1 MDLLQTDEKLKLAVN
16 ALKDEFHPS
25 RLILFGSRAIGT
37 ATKES
42 DYDFVMVVPGK
53 NENQWEE
60 ISRARNL
67 LVKVGVDADVF
78 IYSQAEFDEW
88 KNEFSSIPE
97 VASSTG
103 YEISLN
109 E

>member
-1 MDLLQTDEKLKLAVN
+1 MDLLRQDEKLKTAVQ
-16 ALKDEFHPS
+16 ALKSEFKPS
-25 RLILFGSRAIGT
+25 RLILFGSRANGT
-37 ATKES
+37 ANRNS
-42 DYDFVMVVPGK
+42 DYDFVMVVHGT
-53 NENQWEE
+53 NDNQWDE

-88 KNEFSSIPE
+88 KDEFSSIPE

>member
-1 MDLLQTDEKLKLAVN
+1 MDLLHSDEKLKTAVN
-16 ALKDEFHPS
+16 TLKDEFHPS
-25 RLILFGSRAIGT
+25 RLILFGSRSNGT
-37 ATKES
+37 ATKDS
-42 DYDFVMVVPGK
+42 DYDFVMVVPGT
-53 NENQWEE
+53 NENQWDE

-88 KNEFSSIPE
+88 KAEFSSIPE

-103 YEISLN
+103 YEINLN

>member
-1 MDLLQTDEKLKLAVN
+1 MYLLQQDEKLKTAVQ
-16 ALKDEFHPS
+16 ALKSEFSPS
-25 RLILFGSRAIGT
+25 RLILFGSRANGT

-42 DYDFVMVVPGK
+42 DYDFVMVVKGA
-53 NENQWEE
+53 NDNQWDE

-78 IYSQAEFDEW
+78 IYSESEFDEW
-88 KNEFSSIPE
+88 KGEFSSIPE
-97 VASSTG
+97 VASTTG
-103 YEISLN
+103 HEINLN